1 MIVSLLNEVENL
13 SIDEKKKIKKNIK
26 AVTFSLLSMMIAV
39 DLYMSFSISKYVIP
53 IYTLWRVFIIN

>member
-26 AVTFSLLSMMIAV
+26 AVKFSLLSMMIDV
-39 DLYMSFSISKYVIP
+39 DLYMSFIISKYVIP

>member
-26 AVTFSLLSMMIAV
+26 AVKFSLLSMMIAV
-39 DLYMSFSISKYVIP
+39 DLYMSFIISKYVIP